1 MKKNTTINACLTQ
14 TGTAPK
20 TTIEVIY
27 SFNQK
32 EKIMKNLRNFF
43 VGLVGLLLILQLA
56 FVSPVAAQSSRQ
68 AERQRL
74 SRVMDANTNVEEFRQ
89 ELLNYFTELED
100 AVRLYDAIPAVHEK
114 YVKSGLRPLDLLAQ
128 TKVQIAE
135 MSSEDLA
142 KMKPVYA
149 RFPGWREAPRA
160 AASLLEPELRE
171 NLQAKL
177 AAKQD
182 GSPSPD
188 AVTPDDCALAIATDV
203 SNSDVA
209 IAKGFEIAART
220 AMNALPT
227 DFLSFAPHAVA
238 AAALGVLEAVSLGLE
253 TSKNIKDDC
262 TALNAADVQGI
273 VNTAKTEIINND
285 NGNATTI
292 VNNDNT
298 NKDTILTNLNTKT
311 ATITTAITNS
321 QNAVINNGDTNLATI
336 TTAITNAK
344 TDIVNNDNSNRTT
357 IVNNDNANA
366 STLNTA
372 VTNARNT
379 IVNNDNTNTTNIVN
393 NDNANKT
400 AIINNATANT
410 TTLNTAITNAKTEI
424 LNNANAN
431 ATALQDALLRSQ
443 IEADLATESNG
454 VKVAWYMTPTANG
467 GKLDLVQSIV
477 TLTLANITA
486 AGGSIGNAQS
496 FLDRAN
502 ADKAAGNFK
511 SAYDNYCRAY
521 KAAAN

>member
-238 AAALGVLEAVSLGLE
+238 AAALGVLEAISLGLE

-262 TALNAADVQGI
+262 TELNATDVQGI

-366 STLNTA
+366 TTLNTA

-477 TLTLANITA
+477 TLTLANIRA

>member
-14 TGTAPK
+14 TGIAPK
-20 TTIEVIY
+20 TTTEVVC

-32 EKIMKNLRNFF
+32 EKIMKNLRSFF
-43 VGLVGLLLILQLA
+43 LGLVGLLLILQLA
-56 FVSPVAAQSSRQ
+56 FVAPVAAQSSKQ
-68 AERQRL
+68 AERQRVKI
-74 SRVMDANTNVEEFRQ
+74 VMDANTNVEEFRQ
-89 ELLNYFTELED
+89 EFLNYLTELED
-100 AVRLYDAIPAVHEK
+100 TVRLYDAIPAVHEK
-114 YVKSGLRPLDLLAQ
+114 YVKSGLRPLETLAA
-128 TKVQIAE
+128 TKAQIAQI
-135 MSSEDLA
+135 SSEDLA

-160 AASLLEPELRE
+160 AESLLKPELRE

-177 AAKQD
+177 AAKQN

-188 AVTPDDCALAIATDV
+188 YVTPDDCALAIATDV

-238 AAALGVLEAVSLGLE
+238 AAALGVLEAISLGLE

-262 TALNAADVQGI
+262 TSLDATAVGDI
-273 VNTAKTEIINND
+273 VNSAKTEIINND
-285 NGNATTI
+285 NGNASTI

-311 ATITTAITNS
+311 TTITTAITS
-321 QNAVINNGDTNLATI
+321 AQTSINNTTNASSTAI
-336 TTAITNAK
+336 TTAITDAK
-344 TDIVNNDNSNRTT
+344 TAIVNNDNANKTT
-357 IVNNDNANA
+357 IVNNDNANTT
-366 STLNTA
+366 TLNTA
-372 VTNARNT
+372 ITNART
-379 IVNNDNTNTTNIVN
+379 AIITNDNTNTTNIVN

-400 AIINNATANT
+400 AIINNDNANT
-410 TTLNTAITNAKTEI
+410 TTLNTSITNAKTEI
-424 LNNANAN
+424 VNNDNANA
-431 ATALQDALLRSQ
+431 AALTNALLRSQ
-443 IEADLATESNG
+443 IEADLATEANA

-477 TLTLANITA
+477 TLTLANIQA

-496 FLDRAN
+496 FLTQAN

-511 SAYDNYCRAY
+511 SAYDNYRKAY